1 MKKVIYTT
9 IFGDYDDLLE
19 PTFKPDGYDF
29 VCFTDSDLKSDTW
42 EIRKVL
48 PLYNDPTR
56 SAKKYKIL
64 PHRFLSEY
72 DYSFFVDGNILVREN
87 PDDIINQYLIDYNM
101 AMFDHNKCEIYD
113 RRNCVYQELQAILH
127 LGQQNGK
134 YKDNPQLM
142 INQVQKYQKEG
153 YPQNNGLVCCM
164 IMSRKHNEP
173 DVIQTMEDW
182 WIEIKHHSRRDQ
194 LSFNYVAWK
203 NNFNFVYMGNEDV
216 RNNKWFKNMGPHK
229 RK

>member
-1 MKKVIYTT
+1 
-9 IFGDYDDLLE
+9 
-19 PTFKPDGYDF
+19 
-29 VCFTDSDLKSDTW
+29 
-42 EIRKVL
+42 
-48 PLYNDPTR
+48 
-56 SAKKYKIL
+56 
-64 PHRFLSEY
+64 
-72 DYSFFVDGNILVREN
+72 
-87 PDDIINQYLIDYNM
+87 M

-194 LSFNYVAWK
+194 LSFNYTAWK
-203 NNFNFVYMGNEDV
+203 NNFNFVYMGDEDV

-229 RK
+229 K